1 MINYTKVMDN
11 IHFGGGV
18 FQVILRIVDT
28 PRTETYFRLSDGS
41 NSRTYTSG
49 VHPELM
55 IDVDRSVTFIRDSV
69 IIITTPVPVDTF
81 SFELGAT
88 IIGSNFVVTQRGSR
102 GVVEVI
108 ESTGN

>member
-1 MINYTKVMDN
+1 MINYTMVMDN

-18 FQVILRIVDT
+18 FQVILSIVDI

-41 NSRTYTSG
+41 TSRTYTSG

-55 IDVDRSVTFIRDSV
+55 IDVDRSVTFIRDNV
-69 IIITTPVPVDTF
+69 TIAATPVPVDTF

-88 IIGSNFVVTQRGSR
+88 IIGSNFMIAQIGAR

-108 ESTGN
+108 GNN